1 MKVLRVLITSTLLA
15 FILISCGSTNVETK
29 TETIQQA
36 PKVQKEDSPADKF
49 IKSLEGISLSFV
61 SSPKATNV
69 NKAFSSDFK
78 FIVKDANGNPL
89 ADYPVT
95 ISYPSGKTDGEIIY
109 NEIDI
114 KTDANGTYSY
124 KAEVPS
130 FSADT
135 TLAVYPTPIDNSDK
149 VIDAAVSYCAE
160 ADWKVKSDIISKGA
174 VLFIWDFNEKGAALL
189 FKNETKRQSYFT
201 TISSDKKTP
210 NEKSFDNS
218 EVKCIK
224 FAGNNVLV
232 MNKDGINRYGFK
244 GSDETN
250 INSETSYDRFI
261 LIDDYIFLMGYDRID
276 RVKYSE

>member
-1 MKVLRVLITSTLLA
+1 MMQTAEKQVLIYESGGNNFRVDSRRKNMYTKKIDNKIMFARISSNGYVAVISSSDTFVCRLTVFDSDGNEIYNRDCVERVIDIDFTDDGKGCVLATSYTSDGKFA
-15 FILISCGSTNVETK
+15 SKLISVAFDS
-29 TETIQQA
+29 
-36 PKVQKEDSPADKF
+36 KEDRWVSDEFAGLCIKVHSDGEGFYVIGEDKCAYYNDSG
-49 IKSLEGISLSFV
+49 KSEMSY
-61 SSPKATNV
+61 
-69 NKAFSSDFK
+69 D
-78 FIVKDANGNPL
+78 
-89 ADYPVT
+89 
-95 ISYPSGKTDGEIIY
+95 YPSGL
-109 NEIDI
+109 ID
-114 KTDANGTYSY
+114 
-124 KAEVPS
+124 
-130 FSADT
+130 
-135 TLAVYPTPIDNSDK
+135 
-149 VIDAAVSYCAE
+149 
-160 ADWKVKSDIISKGA
+160 
-174 VLFIWDFNEKGAALL
+174 WDFNEKGVALL